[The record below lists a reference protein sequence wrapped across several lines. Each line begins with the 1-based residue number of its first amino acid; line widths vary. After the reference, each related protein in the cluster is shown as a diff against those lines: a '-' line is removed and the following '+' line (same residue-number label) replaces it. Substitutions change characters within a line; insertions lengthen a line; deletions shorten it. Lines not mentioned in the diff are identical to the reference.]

1 MSLKCFNSLIIKWIK
16 WDHNNL
22 LNYLVSSC
30 KVQNKNAINVRCV
43 WQKNVTFAQDFDL
56 GLKSPGPTTIPPLTF
71 KVKECS
77 KASQGMENSITESQF
92 ASQVSR
98 PDILFS
104 LASGQWPG
112 HFGQIVTYLVRRQ
125 CSAGPVLLN

>member
-92 ASQVSR
+92 ASEG
-98 PDILFS
+98 PIF
-104 LASGQWPG
+104 
-112 HFGQIVTYLVRRQ
+112 
-125 CSAGPVLLN
+125 CSAWPVDNGPDTLDRS